1 MSISQKINELEQYVH
16 PDGLGLLEELADILV
31 KHEADYIHDHLL
43 ELLEAT
49 SYQDYESSPDDVRA
63 LLDDL
68 ETSLARHFRPQ
79 IEQARA
85 YRTDMKRFFGFAHGF
100 LKLGRL
106 DGVADILSYYHD
118 VFNPK
123 GKSKCGR
130 ILSGCRTK
138 DCDHSFQNPE
148 QIVCPLCNT
157 TRSLCSFS
165 PTEWGRCA
173 RVHQGNHYMKDFA
186 GTGRAK
192 LYARSLS
199 GKLQDSYIK
208 AVTDPEFLSVAPEIA
223 ALAARSAEI
232 MDQLGDTDYVVI
244 QTGVRR
250 AIRDMRRASN
260 EEETHGML
268 VAVDEIE
275 HHLDSVAQN
284 RRRWDEIG
292 AISGRLGK
300 LVETERRRIVE
311 AQQMIT
317 VQEMYN
323 LQEETLLKIR
333 DASTIIAQQLHRK
346 ITDGSEL
353 KITAI
358 RRLILKTL
366 HGVVTG
372 KLSVDDYLI
381 VDEADLELLPE
392 VIEGKSDEV
401 DPEVVIEGESDG

>member
-1 MSISQKINELEQYVH
+1 MSITQKINELQEYVH
-16 PDGLGLLEELADILV
+16 PDGYGLLEELADVLV
-31 KHEADYIHDHLL
+31 KHEADYIYDHLL
-43 ELLEAT
+43 EVLDNE
-49 SYQDYESSPDDVRA
+49 DPDREFVRN

-68 ETSLARHFRPQ
+68 ETSLARHFQPTL
-79 IEQARA
+79 EQATG
-85 YRTDMKRFFGFAHGF
+85 YRTDLKRFFGFSHEF
-100 LKLGRL
+100 LKRGRL
-106 DGVADILSYYHD
+106 DGVADILSYYHAI
-118 VFNPK
+118 FNPK

-130 ILSGCRTK
+130 ILVGCRK
-138 DCDHSFQNPE
+138 ADCDHTFENPE
-148 QIVCPLCNT
+148 QIVCPICDT
-157 TRSLCSFS
+157 TRSLCSNA

-173 RVHQGNHYMKDFA
+173 RVHRGNRYNGNFA

-192 LYARSLS
+192 LYAKSLT

-208 AVTDPEFLSVAPEIA
+208 AVTDPEFLSVAPEIS
-223 ALAARSAEI
+223 ALAARSAQI

-260 EEETHGML
+260 DDEIHGML
-268 VAVDEIE
+268 VAADEIE

-333 DASTIIAQQLHRK
+333 DAATIIAQQLHRK
-346 ITDGSEL
+346 ITDGREVKTTDL
-353 KITAI
+353 

-366 HGVVTG
+366 HGVISG
-372 KLSVDDYLI
+372 KLSVDDYL
-381 VDEADLELLPE
+381 VVEEVEPELLPE
-392 VIEGKSDEV
+392 VVEND
-401 DPEVVIEGESDG
+401 